1 MSRWIVS
8 VFVGGILPL
17 RMALM
22 KIPIWCVRWG
32 VAICLGGCIAFN
44 FLEGDCICMSDSGP
58 FVHVTSSHDYATES
72 LYVRFEEVM
81 VEQ

>member
-1 MSRWIVS
+1 MSRYIVS

-22 KIPIWCVRWG
+22 KIPIRCVRWS
-32 VAICLGGCIAFN
+32 VTICFGGCIALN
-44 FLEGDCICMSDSGP
+44 FFESDRICVSDSGS
-58 FVHVTSSHDYATES
+58 FVHVAALHDDAAES
-72 LYVRFEEVM
+72 LCVCFEEVM